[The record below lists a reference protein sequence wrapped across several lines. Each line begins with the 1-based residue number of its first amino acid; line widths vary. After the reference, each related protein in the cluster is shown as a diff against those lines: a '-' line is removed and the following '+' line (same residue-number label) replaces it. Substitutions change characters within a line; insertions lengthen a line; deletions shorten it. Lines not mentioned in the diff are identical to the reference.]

1 MSEVYGEPIVS
12 TGTITLKG
20 FQTLENSLFK
30 SVFEIL
36 PEYRNRN
43 YLEIYIGSNTRRKFI
58 LSSIHVMF
66 WISEI
71 KTEEMCILIHFLLNS
86 HVCFL
91 FFIATVLRDESTLMP
106 PSDTKEK
113 LILTGLHSI
122 HEGQVHP

>member
-12 TGTITLKG
+12 TGTITRKG

-36 PEYRNRN
+36 HEYQNRN

-86 HVCFL
+86 HMCVF
-91 FFIATVLRDESTLMP
+91 
-106 PSDTKEK
+106 PS
-113 LILTGLHSI
+113 LL
-122 HEGQVHP
+122 